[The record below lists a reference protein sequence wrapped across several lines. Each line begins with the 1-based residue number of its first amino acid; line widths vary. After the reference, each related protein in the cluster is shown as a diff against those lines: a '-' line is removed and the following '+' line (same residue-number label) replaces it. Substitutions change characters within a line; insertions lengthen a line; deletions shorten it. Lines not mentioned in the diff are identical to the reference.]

1 MGMTA
6 DELSKMT
13 IGDLEE
19 AAARVGAA
27 LKVLRE
33 AGAWAPK
40 TETPHQPLQE
50 WQTRPPGV
58 RSADEPARPLS
69 PGPAVRMSPEEL
81 ALRNR
86 LLRQNLPD
94 DIAAMEA
101 T

>member
-1 MGMTA
+1 MTA
-6 DELSKMT
+6 DELSRMT
-13 IGDLEE
+13 IGELEE
-19 AAARVGAA
+19 AATRVGAA

-33 AGAWAPK
+33 AQAWAPK
-40 TETPHQPLQE
+40 TETPPQPLQE

-58 RSADEPARPLS
+58 RSAEEPARPPS
-69 PGPAVRMSPEEL
+69 PGPAVRMSPEEI

>member
-1 MGMTA
+1 MTA
-6 DELSKMT
+6 DELSRMT
-13 IGDLEE
+13 IGELEE
-19 AAARVGAA
+19 AATRVGAA

-33 AGAWAPK
+33 AGAWRPEEQAPCMSDSK
-40 TETPHQPLQE
+40 PAPLSP
-50 WQTRPPGV
+50 TVRDVGSPPRPP
-58 RSADEPARPLS
+58 S
-69 PGPAVRMSPEEL
+69 PGPAVRMSQEEI